1 MRRLFPALAIV
12 LSFAAPAQ
20 LPRIPSQ
27 ELDPGITA
35 VHDILYVAEPAEPAK
50 QALDIYRLEK
60 ALDAPV
66 LVFLHGGAWVRG
78 DRKQYPFLANRFA
91 REGFVVVVP
100 SYRLGPKYTHPA
112 QIEDA
117 AAAVAWTLRNIGR
130 YGGDRK
136 RVVAAGHSAG
146 AHLAALLATNPQWLK
161 AHGTAPDRLR
171 GVIGLSG
178 VYDLTGLA
186 GRAASPVF
194 GRDPETLRAASPR
207 HQITADAPPFLLT
220 YCQFDYPSLPE
231 QARGFH
237 EAILALKRPSTLV
250 YIPGET
256 HITEILSIVKDGDPT
271 FRAMLDFLN
280 QVARR

>member
-1 MRRLFPALAIV
+1 MRLLLPALSITLA
-12 LSFAAPAQ
+12 FAAPAQ
-20 LPRIPSQ
+20 LPSLPSQ
-27 ELDPGITA
+27 ELDPGIIA
-35 VHDILYVAEPAEPAK
+35 VKDIPYVAESVEPAK
-50 QALDIYRLEK
+50 QALDIYRQEK
-60 ALDAPV
+60 ALNAPV
-66 LVFLHGGAWVRG
+66 LVFLHGGAWTRG

-100 SYRLGPKYTHPA
+100 SYRLSPKYTHPA

-117 AAAVAWTLRNIGR
+117 AAAVAWTFRNIGR
-130 YGGDRK
+130 YRGDPQ
-136 RVVAAGHSAG
+136 RVVVAGHSAG
-146 AHLAALLATNPQWLK
+146 AHLAALLAANPRWLK
-161 AHGTAPDRLR
+161 AHNTAPGRLR

-194 GRDPETLRAASPR
+194 GRDPETLRAVSPR
-207 HQITADAPPFLLT
+207 HQLTAEAPPFLLT

-231 QARGFH
+231 QARDFH
-237 EAILALKRPSTLV
+237 DAILALNRPSSLV

-271 FRAMLDFLN
+271 FRAMLDFLR
-280 QVARR
+280 QVARK

>member
-1 MRRLFPALAIV
+1 MRRLLPALAIAFS
-12 LSFAAPAQ
+12 LATPAQ
-20 LPRIPSQ
+20 LPRLPSQ

-35 VHDILYVAEPAEPAK
+35 VKDIPYVAEPVEPAK
-50 QALDIYRLEK
+50 QALDIYRQEK
-60 ALDAPV
+60 ALNAPV

-100 SYRLGPKYTHPA
+100 SYRLSPKYTHPA

-130 YGGDRK
+130 YGGDPK

-146 AHLAALLATNPQWLK
+146 AHLAALLAASPRWLK
-161 AHGTAPDRLR
+161 AHNTAPDRLR

-207 HQITADAPPFLLT
+207 HQLTADAPPFLLA

-231 QARGFH
+231 QARDFH
-237 EAILALKRPSTLV
+237 DAILALKRPSTLV

-256 HITEILSIVKDGDPT
+256 HITEILSIVKDGDPA
-271 FRAMLDFLN
+271 FRAMLDFLH
-280 QVARR
+280 QVARK